1 MRQVA
6 LLRGINVGGRN
17 KVPMAELRAV
27 VEKAGMTNVRT
38 VLASGNVVFDA
49 ETDPAES
56 AGVLERAVGEAFGYD
71 AAIHVVP
78 LETVRAA
85 VEGYPFPR
93 SPERHAYAVFVTD
106 PATLR
111 TLAAAAPEDSD
122 LERVRPA
129 DGLLYWEVE
138 KGSTL
143 SSPFGTLTGRKH
155 AGIVTTR
162 NLQTLEKVL
171 AAG

>member
-17 KVPMAELRAV
+17 KVPMAELRDV
-27 VEKAGMTNVRT
+27 VATAGMTGVKT

-49 ETDPAES
+49 DTDPSES
-56 AGVLERAVGEAFGYD
+56 GRVLEKAVGEAFGYD

-78 LETVRAA
+78 IQTVRAA

-106 PATLR
+106 PETLR
-111 TLAAAAPEDSD
+111 KLAEAAPEDSD
-122 LERVRPA
+122 LERIRPG
-129 DGLLYWEVE
+129 DGLLYWDVE

-143 SSPFGTLTGRKH
+143 SSPFGVLTGKKH

-162 NLQTLEKVL
+162 NLQTLEKIR
-171 AAG
+171 AAA

>member
-17 KVPMAELRAV
+17 KVPMAELRSV
-27 VEKAGMTNVRT
+27 VEKAGMTNVTT
-38 VLASGNVVFDA
+38 VLASGNVLFDA
-49 ETDPAES
+49 DTDPAES
-56 AGVLERAVGEAFGYD
+56 ATVLEKAVGAAFGYD

-78 LETVRAA
+78 IDTVRAA

-93 SPERHAYAVFVTD
+93 LADRHAYAVFVTD
-106 PATLR
+106 PGTLR
-111 TLAAAAPEDSD
+111 GIADAAPADSD
-122 LERVRPA
+122 LEHVRA
-129 DGLLYWEVE
+129 GEGLLYWDVE
-138 KGSTL
+138 KGATL
-143 SSPFGTLTGRKH
+143 SSPFGTLTGKKH

-162 NLQTLEKVL
+162 NLQTLEKIL

>member
-1 MRQVA
+1 VRQVA

-17 KVPMAELRAV
+17 RVPMAELRAV
-27 VEKAGMTNVRT
+27 VEGAGMTAVST

-49 ETDPAES
+49 DADPAES
-56 AGVLERAVGEAFGYD
+56 ARRLEGAVGEAFGYT

-78 LETVRAA
+78 IDTVRAA

-93 SPERHAYAVFVTD
+93 LDGRHAYAVFVPD
-106 PATLR
+106 PATLQK
-111 TLAAAAPEDSD
+111 LAEAAPEDSE
-122 LERVRPA
+122 LERVRPG
-129 DGLLYWEVE
+129 DGLLYWDVV

-143 SSPFGTLTGRKH
+143 DSPFGVATGKKH

-162 NLQTLEKVL
+162 NLQTLEKIL